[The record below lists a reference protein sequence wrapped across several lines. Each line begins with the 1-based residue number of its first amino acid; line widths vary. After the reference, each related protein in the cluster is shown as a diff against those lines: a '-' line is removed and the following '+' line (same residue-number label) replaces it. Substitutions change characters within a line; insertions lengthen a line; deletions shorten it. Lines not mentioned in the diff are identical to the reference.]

1 MKQAARFLS
10 VKILNRFEKKNEQL
24 SLVRNQVFS
33 SFKPEQASKSR
44 AMVLTNEIVRLKGR
58 LDLMIEFISGRKME
72 RLDQA
77 LRSILRIGFYEIIYD
92 ESIPDYAS
100 VDAAVNLTKDVL
112 NRKASGLTNA
122 VLRNLIRNK
131 DKDKDWDGLLRKNQ
145 KWNSIPGWLQNRWK
159 KQFGENG
166 FYELIKRINQAP
178 KTFVRVDLSRN
189 NLDDVNQK
197 LKESGIDAENFSDS
211 FLKIKSGSGK
221 IFSIDLFQLKIQQQ
235 VLSLNSLIQKKE
247 KQFWMFAPHRE
258 RNHFI
263 LLKELEKR
271 EKCSHPILTNQE

>member
-58 LDLMIEFISGRKME
+58 LDLMIEFISGRKMD

-211 FLKIKSGSGK
+211 FLKI
-221 IFSIDLFQLKIQQQ
+221 
-235 VLSLNSLIQKKE
+235 
-247 KQFWMFAPHRE
+247 
-258 RNHFI
+258 
-263 LLKELEKR
+263 
-271 EKCSHPILTNQE
+271 